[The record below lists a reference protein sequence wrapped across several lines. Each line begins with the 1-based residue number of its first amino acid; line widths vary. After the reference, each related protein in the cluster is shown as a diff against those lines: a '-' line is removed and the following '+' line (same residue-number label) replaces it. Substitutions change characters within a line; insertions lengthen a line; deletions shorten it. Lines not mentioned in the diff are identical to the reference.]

1 MTKTI
6 RAFQITSGVL
16 SLVLVFGM
24 LTRQPW
30 ALGLWP
36 WQGMY
41 DQLSPLSSVFVA
53 SIYAAIAAPVLW
65 LGISGEQQGGVGGAM
80 NIVATFGGSGAFM
93 LANAGADTRLQS
105 VGAVFI
111 GGAVLVGLLGVYWL
125 RQPLSART
133 APTPAVVRWSFVGFV
148 VLLVLFGTLMVTN
161 SAQVFP
167 WRLTREMSVVYGWAF
182 IGAAFYFGYGVL
194 RPYAWNAI
202 GQLWAFL
209 AYDLVLIVPYV
220 LHLGSVEPAL
230 LPNLVVYI
238 AVLVYSG
245 ALSIWYLFVRPFSGG
260 R

>member
-1 MTKTI
+1 MTKAI
-6 RAFQITSGVL
+6 RGFQIASGVL
-16 SLVLVFGM
+16 SLVLAFGM

-30 ALGLWP
+30 ALDLWP
-36 WQGMY
+36 WKGVY

-65 LGISGEQQGGVGGAM
+65 LGFSGEQQGGVGGAM

-93 LANAGADTRLQS
+93 LANAGADARLQG
-105 VGAVFI
+105 VGAVFVT
-111 GGAVLVGLLGVYWL
+111 GAVLVGLLGAYWL

-133 APTPAVVRWSFVGFV
+133 APTPPLLRWSFVGFV
-148 VLLVLFGTLMVTN
+148 VLLALFGTLMVTN
-161 SAQVFP
+161 SAQIFP

-182 IGAAFYFGYGVL
+182 VGAAFYFGYGVL

-220 LHLGSVEPAL
+220 LHLGSVEPEL
-230 LPNLVVYI
+230 LPNLLVYI

-245 ALSIWYLFVRPFSGG
+245 ALALWYLFVRPLSV
-260 R
+260 RR